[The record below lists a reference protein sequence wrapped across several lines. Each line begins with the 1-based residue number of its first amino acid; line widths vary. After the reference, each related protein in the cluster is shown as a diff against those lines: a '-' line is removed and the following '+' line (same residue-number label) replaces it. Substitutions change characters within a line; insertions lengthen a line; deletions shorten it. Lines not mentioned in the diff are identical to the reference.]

1 MFQANPYAIP
11 LFIGL
16 IPVLSFALVAWR
28 QRANQSARFFL
39 LYALASAAFMFTY
52 AMELLSAR
60 LPLMMLWLKLEY
72 VSVLSVP
79 VIWLLF
85 ILSYFGYDDWI
96 TRRRI
101 LLLSLVPAVHLLL
114 VWTNEY
120 HGLNWR
126 TTGTQ
131 VVNSMVLFDRT
142 YGAALYIGTV
152 YLYLIA
158 LAATI
163 ITVISFMRAPER
175 YRGQIA
181 LLLLPVGFIWSG
193 NVLTLLDLTLVP
205 KLDLT
210 PFGYALAAIPMAWS
224 LFHYHLFDLMPAAH
238 RQVFKGMSDA
248 VIVMDAQDR
257 LIEANPAATQLLRL
271 NSTKAIGR
279 PLAELLPDT
288 PELIERFRSVT
299 ETRADLHFGEG
310 DNARAFDLNI
320 SPLRDKQGLL
330 TGRVVVLRD
339 VSHLKRAEAL
349 IRQYAVELEERNS
362 QLDAF
367 GHTIAHDLKAPLS
380 AVIGYS
386 DMLMMFEGEWLSPQA
401 KDYVRN
407 IQQSAQKMER
417 MVTELLQFASLH
429 DIGGVVTQVDMNQVV
444 KAASERFKIDI
455 ERRCVRLDIPPD
467 LPPALGHAQWLE
479 EVFANLISNAVKYI
493 GKDNHSPC
501 IAVRGSRQ
509 GAFVRYEVQDN
520 GLGIEPENQKQL
532 FEMFARFH
540 KGEASGLGLG
550 LSIVL
555 QIVKRLGGRVG
566 VDSEPGKGST
576 FWFTLPA
583 APQPDP
589 APLPVAV

>member
-1 MFQANPYAIP
+1 MFQANVYAIP

-16 IPVLSFALVAWR
+16 IPVLGFALVAWR
-28 QRANQSARFFL
+28 RRAHLSARFFL
-39 LYALASAAFMFTY
+39 LYALASAGFMFTY
-52 AMELLSAR
+52 AMELLSAH

-72 VSVLSVP
+72 IFVLSVP

-85 ILSYFGYDDWI
+85 ILAYFGYEDWI

-101 LLLSLVPAVHLLL
+101 LLLSIVPSVHLLL

-152 YLYLIA
+152 YLYVVA

-163 ITVISFMRAPER
+163 ITVVSFTRSPER

-181 LLLLPVGFIWSG
+181 LLMLPVGFIWAG
-193 NVLTLLDLTLVP
+193 NALTLLDLTIVP

-210 PFGYALAAIPMAWS
+210 PFGYALASIPMAWS

-257 LIEANPAATQLLRL
+257 LIEANPAAAQLLQL
-271 NSTKAIGR
+271 NPAKAIGK
-279 PLAELLPDT
+279 PLDGLLTDT
-288 PELIERFRSVT
+288 PELIERYRNVT
-299 ETRADLHFGEG
+299 E
-310 DNARAFDLNI
+310 ARAELRFGDGEAARTFDLNI
-320 SPLRDKQGLL
+320 SPLRDKKGLL

-339 VSHLKRAEAL
+339 VSHLKHAEAV
-349 IRQYAVELEERNS
+349 IRRYAADLEERNS

-380 AVIGYS
+380 AVIGYA
-386 DMLMMFEGEWLSPQA
+386 DMLTIFEGDRLTPQA
-401 KDYVRN
+401 RDYARN

-417 MVTELLQFASLH
+417 MITELLQFASLH
-429 DIGGVVTQVDMNQVV
+429 DIGGVVTDVDVNPVV
-444 KAASERFKIDI
+444 KAAVERFQSDI
-455 ERRCVRLDIPPD
+455 ERRGIEINIASD
-467 LPPALGHAQWLE
+467 LPPALGHALWLE

-493 GKDNHSPC
+493 GKDNPAPRITIRGLRQEEC
-501 IAVRGSRQ
+501 I
-509 GAFVRYEVQDN
+509 RYEVQDN
-520 GLGIEPENQKQL
+520 GLGIEPQSQKRL

-555 QIVKRLGGRVG
+555 QIVKRLGGQVG
-566 VDSEPGKGST
+566 VDSQPGKGST

-583 APQPDP
+583 AP
-589 APLPVAV
+589 LPVAV